1 MQPLGVGVEQSRRQT
16 NKPAI
21 KATTKLNPQTGI
33 VSNAWT
39 RFSAENWGKETAH
52 YLRSI
57 EKMRDGSLEEIV
69 VLAEPLMSLLKKS
82 HQESLTG
89 GYPEL
94 SNFCACLVDEWYGYF
109 HSCST
114 LPIADVSIDIAF
126 SQLRA
131 DREWQDYFLMEFW
144 V

>member
-1 MQPLGVGVEQSRRQT
+1 
-16 NKPAI
+16 
-21 KATTKLNPQTGI
+21 
-33 VSNAWT
+33 
-39 RFSAENWGKETAH
+39 
-52 YLRSI
+52 
-57 EKMRDGSLEEIV
+57 MRDGSLEEIV

-82 HQESLTG
+82 RQESLTG

-94 SNFCACLVDEWYGYF
+94 SDFRACLVDEWYGYF
-109 HSCST
+109 RSCST

-131 DREWQDYFLMEFW
+131 DRERRDYFPTEFQ